1 MAWFDYAAAL
11 GQGLGQGAQDF
22 RAMRQQ
28 RTALARQ
35 ERLDKIEEENRQ
47 REQLKEQLALM
58 DPNADLSPEEA
69 APYMKAFGKGAFTIS
84 PTDKTRVRRRQ
95 APSEELSALTL
106 EDTKERRSAQKA
118 LDTMDVAAMPVDKAI
133 RLMLRAGEDPMTSGR
148 LSPDQ
153 VKEYLLR
160 NPRMVS
166 EYEKQIRDLQVKAEL
181 ANIRAASAMDV
192 AGERSRMA
200 EVTGQL
206 RAQMEDTRQRA
217 AAERSQITNLIR
229 LIQIT
234 AQNGG
239 DTTALMNQLSMME
252 GFGPTATEIP

>member
-11 GQGLGQGAQDF
+11 GRSLGQGAQEF
-22 RAMRQQ
+22 QGMRQQ
-28 RTALARQ
+28 QRAEARQ
-35 ERLDKIEEENRQ
+35 ARLDKLADEERQ
-47 REQLKEQLALM
+47 REQLKEQLALT
-58 DPNADLSPEEA
+58 DPTADLSPEEA
-69 APYMKAFGKGAFTIS
+69 APYIKAFGKGAFAVS

-118 LDTMDVAAMPVDKAI
+118 LDTMDVAAMPLDKAI

-153 VKEYLLR
+153 VKQYLLR
-160 NPRMVS
+160 NPKVVS
-166 EYEKQIRDLQVKAEL
+166 DYEKQIRELQVKEQL

-206 RAQMEDTRQRA
+206 RAQMENTRQRA
-217 AAERSQITNLIR
+217 AAERAQITNLIR